1 MVDRLAALLERFPVS
16 AQLFNAG
23 ALCGINLLD
32 TDGVHGQ
39 LHLMVRRGPLE
50 VSHGGAPVRIEEP
63 SLLLYPRPLSH
74 RFSSD
79 PERGAD
85 MACANLRFEGGAG
98 NPVAAALPAFVCM
111 PLAALEGSG
120 PVLDLL
126 FEEAFERRCG
136 RQAMIDRLFEVVM
149 IQVLRQLMERG
160 EVTGG
165 LLAGLSHP
173 RVRHALVAMHEAPT
187 RDWTLEDLGR
197 GLRHVAQR
205 VRRQLPRG
213 GRQYPGQYL
222 LGWRVGLGPAGAAPW
237 TAAEGGRQRGRLWQ
251 RGGAVA
257 RVQGPLRTVAAGME
271 AAVRGRGGVSGLRP
285 RPSAKACA

>member
-32 TDGVHGQ
+32 ADGVHGQ
-39 LHLMVRRGPLE
+39 LHLVRRGPLE
-50 VSHGGAPVRIEEP
+50 VSHGGAPVRIDEP

-79 PERGAD
+79 PEQGAD
-85 MACANLRFEGGAG
+85 MACANLRFEGGPA
-98 NPVAAALPAFVCM
+98 NPVAAALPSFVCL
-111 PLAALEGSG
+111 PLTALEGCG

-126 FEEAFERRCG
+126 FEEAFDRRCG

-149 IQVLRQLMERG
+149 IQLLRQLMERG

-173 RVRHALVAMHEAPT
+173 RLRHALVAMHESPT
-187 RDWTLEDLGR
+187 REWTLEDLAAASGMSRSVFAASFREAVGR
-197 GLRHVAQR
+197 T
-205 VRRQLPRG
+205 
-213 GRQYPGQYL
+213 PGQYL
-222 LGWRVGLGPAGAAPW
+222 LGWRVGLAQQALRRGRPLKVVADEVGYGSEAALSRAFKAHCGLSPRAWKQQQAGAA
-237 TAAEGGRQRGRLWQ
+237 
-251 RGGAVA
+251 
-257 RVQGPLRTVAAGME
+257 
-271 AAVRGRGGVSGLRP
+271 
-285 RPSAKACA
+285 

>member
-16 AQLFNAG
+16 AQVFNAG
-23 ALCGINLLD
+23 ALCGVNLLEAD
-32 TDGVHGQ
+32 DVHGQ
-39 LHLMVRRGPLE
+39 LHLVRRGPLE
-50 VSHGGAPVRIEEP
+50 VSHGGAPVRIEAP

-85 MACANLRFEGGAG
+85 MACANLRFEGGPG

-111 PLAALEGSG
+111 PLTALDGSG
-120 PVLDLL
+120 PVLEML

-149 IQVLRQLMERG
+149 IQLLRQLMERG

-173 RVRHALVAMHEAPT
+173 RLRHALVAMHEAPT
-187 RDWTLEDLGR
+187 RDWTLEDLAAASGMSR
-197 GLRHVAQR
+197 SVFAASFREAVGST
-205 VRRQLPRG
+205 
-213 GRQYPGQYL
+213 PGQYL
-222 LGWRVGLGPAGAAPW
+222 LGWRVGLAQQAL
-237 TAAEGGRQRGRLWQ
+237 RRGRPLKV
-251 RGGAVA
+251 VA
-257 RVQGPLRTVAAGME
+257 SEVGYGSE
-271 AAVRGRGGVSGLRP
+271 AALSRAFKAHCGLSP
-285 RPSAKACA
+285 RAWKQQYAAAA

>member
-32 TDGVHGQ
+32 ADGVHGQ
-39 LHLMVRRGPLE
+39 LHLVRRGPLE

-79 PERGAD
+79 PEQGAD
-85 MACANLRFEGGAG
+85 MACANLRFEGGTG
-98 NPVAAALPAFVCM
+98 NPLAAALPSFVCL
-111 PLAALEGSG
+111 PLSALDGCQ

-149 IQVLRQLMERG
+149 IQLLRHLMERG
-160 EVTGG
+160 EVAGG
-165 LLAGLSHP
+165 LLSGLSHP
-173 RVRHALVAMHEAPT
+173 RLRHALVAMHEAPT
-187 RDWTLEDLGR
+187 REWTLEDLAATCGMSRSVFAASFREAVGR
-197 GLRHVAQR
+197 T
-205 VRRQLPRG
+205 
-213 GRQYPGQYL
+213 PGQYL
-222 LGWRVGLGPAGAAPW
+222 LGWRVGLAQQALRRGRPLKVVADEVGYGSEAALSRAFKAHCGLSPRAW
-237 TAAEGGRQRGRLWQ
+237 KQQDAAE
-251 RGGAVA
+251 
-257 RVQGPLRTVAAGME
+257 AA
-271 AAVRGRGGVSGLRP
+271 
-285 RPSAKACA
+285 

>member
-16 AQLFNAG
+16 AQVFNAG
-23 ALCGINLLD
+23 ALCGVNLLEAD
-32 TDGVHGQ
+32 DVHGQ
-39 LHLMVRRGPLE
+39 LHLVRRGPLE
-50 VSHGGAPVRIEEP
+50 VSHGGAPVRIEAP

-85 MACANLRFEGGAG
+85 IACANLRFEGGPG

-111 PLAALEGSG
+111 PLTALEGSG
-120 PVLDLL
+120 PVLEML

-149 IQVLRQLMERG
+149 IQLLRQLMERG

-173 RVRHALVAMHEAPT
+173 RLRHALVAMHEAPT
-187 RDWTLEDLGR
+187 RDWTLEDLAAASGMSR
-197 GLRHVAQR
+197 SVFAASFREAVGST
-205 VRRQLPRG
+205 
-213 GRQYPGQYL
+213 PGQYL
-222 LGWRVGLGPAGAAPW
+222 LGWRVGLAQQAL
-237 TAAEGGRQRGRLWQ
+237 RRGRPLKVVASEVGYGSEAALSRAFKAHCGLSPRAWKQ
-251 RGGAVA
+251 QYAVA
-257 RVQGPLRTVAAGME
+257 A
-271 AAVRGRGGVSGLRP
+271 
-285 RPSAKACA
+285 